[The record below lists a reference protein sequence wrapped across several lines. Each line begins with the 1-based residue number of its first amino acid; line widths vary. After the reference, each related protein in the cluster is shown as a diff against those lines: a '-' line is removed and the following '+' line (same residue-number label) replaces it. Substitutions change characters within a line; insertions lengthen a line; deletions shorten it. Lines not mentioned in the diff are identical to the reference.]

1 MTVYN
6 RTAASLTDLLQGWG
20 TPMKTLT
27 VDDRLYSAIEAEA
40 DKSGRPVGDL
50 ITEAIEAW
58 LVDSQLDGTERAE
71 IEAARVEAA
80 EKGGVEFEGFFDDLL
95 RDTT

>member
-1 MTVYN
+1 M
-6 RTAASLTDLLQGWG
+6 TDLLQGWG

-40 DKSGRPVGDL
+40 DKSGRLVGDL

-58 LVDSQLDGTERAE
+58 LVDSQLDDTERAE

-80 EKGGVEFEGFFDDLL
+80 EKGGVEFEEFFDDLL